1 MKAMD
6 ALITL
11 WIQGLKSW
19 SLSIADKIADATWL
33 DLALVTIIPVLAL
46 VIGAL
51 LNHRIDQLP
60 KATWKTRVID
70 FVGPL
75 LSPFLSALFFG
86 FAIVIFHALETTQAL
101 LYFGFKLSVAWLAMR
116 GALLMTSRKTAGWL
130 IALVIIPIT
139 LLHFLGLWSPIT
151 GALKA
156 IKFTLGTVKLT
167 AFLVVKTL
175 LAIVVLFWISGFV
188 VDVVDRRI
196 RRMATI
202 NISTRTL
209 ISKIFQILLYFIVF
223 IVIMQILGI
232 NLTALSIFGG
242 ALGVGLGFGLQNI
255 ASNFVSGII
264 LLFEKSV
271 QVGDMIEL
279 TDGTVGTVRQTSA
292 RYTLIETIDAREVLI
307 PNADFISQRMVNW
320 TYSNK
325 RARATIPITVAYGT
339 DLERAQELM
348 LSAARVHPK
357 CLAEP
362 APSAFVTGF
371 ADHGIT
377 MTLYFW
383 VADVTDGRLEPTS
396 DIMIALWKAFQAEG
410 ITLPYPRRD
419 VYVTGNVLPTA
430 KGVS

>member
-1 MKAMD
+1 MKCMD

-11 WIQGLKSW
+11 WIQGLKAW
-19 SLSIADKIADATWL
+19 SLSMVDRIMSATIL
-33 DLALVTIIPVLAL
+33 DLALVTIIPITALA
-46 VIGAL
+46 ISAL
-51 LNHRIDQLP
+51 LNRRIDKLP
-60 KATWKTRVID
+60 KATWKTLAID
-70 FVGPL
+70 FVGSL

-86 FAIVIFHALETTQAL
+86 FAIVVFHALETTQAL

-116 GALLMTSRKTAGWL
+116 GSLLMTSRRTAGWL

-139 LLHFLGLWSPIT
+139 LLHFLGLWSPVT

-156 IKFTLGTVKLT
+156 IKFSIGSVNLS
-167 AFLVVKTL
+167 AFLVIKTI
-175 LAIVVLFWISGFV
+175 LAIIVLFWVSGFV
-188 VDVVDRRI
+188 VDVADRRI
-196 RRMATI
+196 RRMASI
-202 NISTRTL
+202 NVSTRTL

-223 IVIMQILGI
+223 IIIMQILGI
-232 NLTALSIFGG
+232 DLTALSIFGG

-292 RYTLIETIDAREVLI
+292 RYTLLETIDSREVLI

-325 RARATIPITVAYGT
+325 RARATIPVTVAYGT
-339 DLERAQELM
+339 DLDRAKELM
-348 LSAARVHPK
+348 LSIARAHPK
-357 CLAEP
+357 CLADP
-362 APSAFVTGF
+362 APSAFVSGF
-371 ADHGIT
+371 GDNGVA

-383 VADVTDGRLEPTS
+383 IADVTDGRLEPSS

-410 ITLPYPRRD
+410 ITIPFPRRD
-419 VYVTGNVLPTA
+419 IYVSGAASSLVKEA
-430 KGVS
+430 D

>member
-1 MKAMD
+1 METLFA
-6 ALITL
+6 L
-11 WIQGLKSW
+11 WIEGLKIW
-19 SLSIADKIADATWL
+19 SLSVADRIASATTL
-33 DLALVTIIPVLAL
+33 DLTLVTIIPISAL
-46 VIGAL
+46 FVSAL
-51 LNHRIDQLP
+51 LNRRIDQLP
-60 KATWKTRVID
+60 KATWKTRAID

-75 LSPFLSALFFG
+75 LSPFLSVLLFG

-116 GALLMTSRKTAGWL
+116 GSLLMTSRRTAGWL

-139 LLHFLGLWSPIT
+139 LLHFLGLWSPVT

-156 IKFTLGTVKLT
+156 IKFSVGAVKLT
-167 AFLVVKTL
+167 AFLVIKTI
-175 LAIVVLFWISGFV
+175 LAIIVLFWVSGFV
-188 VDVVDRRI
+188 VDLVDRRI
-196 RRMATI
+196 RKITSI
-202 NISTRTL
+202 NVSTRAL

-223 IVIMQILGI
+223 IIILQILGI

-325 RARATIPITVAYGT
+325 RARGTIPVTVAYGT
-339 DLERAQELM
+339 DLERVKELM
-348 LSAARVHPK
+348 LSAARAHPK
-357 CLAEP
+357 CLADP
-362 APSAFVTGF
+362 APNAFVTGF
-371 ADHGIT
+371 ADNGVA

-383 VADVTDGRLEPTS
+383 IADVTDGRLEPSS

-410 ITLPYPRRD
+410 ITIPFPRRD
-419 VYVTGNVLPTA
+419 IYVTGAVTSPEKKVN
-430 KGVS
+430 